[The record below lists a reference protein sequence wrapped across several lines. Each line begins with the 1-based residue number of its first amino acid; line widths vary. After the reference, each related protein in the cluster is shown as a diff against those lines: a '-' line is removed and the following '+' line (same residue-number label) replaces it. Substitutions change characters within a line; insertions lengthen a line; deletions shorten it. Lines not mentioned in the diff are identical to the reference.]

1 MLYLFLSRPHN
12 VQPYRAA
19 QGKEVIQA
27 PAAPNCCEPAY
38 GEKWAVYES
47 ESGTAALVFAFGPV
61 AEPSFLDEGIA
72 VLASTLEL
80 NSGAIASQATGAAA
94 LDHAGLDHDP
104 VHKVDHTPAHK
115 VDHAPAPEEN
125 APPVFN
131 PDNYSF
137 SIAESAETWE
147 TIGLVSASDPDAGDT
162 VTCWIT
168 AGNGA
173 GRFEIDLYFG
183 EIMVWGALDHET
195 VPTYTLTVEARYGN
209 DNGRNQ
215 RDGRGRRVRDAAGTR
230 RTTALAGR
238 DASLEA
244 CGPLRSG
251 SRSAI
256 GCVGQ
261 LN

>member
-1 MLYLFLSRPHN
+1 M
-12 VQPYRAA
+12 
-19 QGKEVIQA
+19 IQA

-38 GEKWAVYES
+38 GENWAVYES
-47 ESGTAALVFAFGPV
+47 ESGTAVLVFAFGPV

-72 VLASTLEL
+72 VLASTLKL

-94 LDHAGLDHDP
+94 LDHAGLDH
-104 VHKVDHTPAHK
+104 TPAHK
-115 VDHAPAPEEN
+115 VDHTPAPEEN

-131 PDNYSF
+131 PDNSSF

-147 TIGLVSASDPDAGDT
+147 TIGLVSASDPDAGHT
-162 VTCWIT
+162 VTYWIT

-256 GCVGQ
+256 GCGGQ